1 MRKGNLF
8 YANAYYI
15 LRMQMDEII
24 SRHLTNIEKFE
35 VLSCNGEAEYRP
47 KICVC
52 KGSLG
57 QDIYPN
63 IGSCYLAD

>member
-1 MRKGNLF
+1 
-8 YANAYYI
+8 
-15 LRMQMDEII
+15 MDEII